1 MNNTNVTN
9 EDAVNQKIFS
19 AELGYGFRGDNFRAD
34 LNVYRTQ
41 WMDRT
46 YTISRTANNIQYTAN
61 ILGIDA
67 LHQGVELELQ
77 YRPTETLTLTGMA
90 SLGDW
95 QWANDVND
103 VQVFDDQQNPIGDPI
118 DIYLDGVKVG
128 NSAQTTFAVGA
139 DYAVLAST
147 TLRASFNYAA
157 DYYADYDVTGRSVQG
172 LPQTWKMPDYGVFD
186 LGINHRFNFGGFNTQ
201 INANVFNVLGTEY
214 ISDAQDGDGSVAETA
229 LVYYGPGRTYTIGAT
244 INF

>member
-1 MNNTNVTN
+1 
-9 EDAVNQKIFS
+9 
-19 AELGYGFRGDNFRAD
+19 
-34 LNVYRTQ
+34 
-41 WMDRT
+41 
-46 YTISRTANNIQYTAN
+46 
-61 ILGIDA
+61 
-67 LHQGVELELQ
+67 
-77 YRPTETLTLTGMA
+77 MA

-95 QWANDVND
+95 QWANNVNN

-128 NSAQTTFAVGA
+128 NSAQTTFALGA

-147 TLRASFNYAA
+147 TVRASFNYAA
-157 DYYADYDVTGRSVQG
+157 DYYADYDVTGRSVEG

-186 LGINHRFNFGGFNTQ
+186 LGLTHRFNFGGFNTQ

-229 LVYYGPGRTYTIGAT
+229 LVYYGPGRTYTIGAI

>member
-1 MNNTNVTN
+1 
-9 EDAVNQKIFS
+9 
-19 AELGYGFRGDNFRAD
+19 
-34 LNVYRTQ
+34 
-41 WMDRT
+41 MDRT

-95 QWANDVND
+95 QWANDVNN

-139 DYAVLAST
+139 DY
-147 TLRASFNYAA
+147 
-157 DYYADYDVTGRSVQG
+157 YADYDVTGRSVQG
-172 LPQTWKMPDYGVFD
+172 LPQTWEMPDYGVFD
-186 LGINHRFNFGGFNTQ
+186 LGLTHRFNFGGFNTQ